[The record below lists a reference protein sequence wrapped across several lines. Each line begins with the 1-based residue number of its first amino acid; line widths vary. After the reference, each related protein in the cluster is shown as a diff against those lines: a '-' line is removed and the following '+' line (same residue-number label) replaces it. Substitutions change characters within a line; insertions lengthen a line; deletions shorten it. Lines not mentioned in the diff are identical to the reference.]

1 MITQVQIKNYRSLA
15 QVVVNLEP
23 LTILVGPNGAGKS
36 NFVDALRFIS
46 DALSTTL
53 ELALKQRGGI
63 NMVRRR
69 SKGHPTHFG
78 LRVKMDWGGGNGA
91 VYAFQVSALPR
102 GGFAVKREW
111 GEIWGA
117 RAMSHHRFSVEE
129 GALQTT
135 VTGLRPKIEQD
146 RLALT
151 VLSAAEELRPLY
163 DALTHM
169 RFYSLVP
176 DKIRELQEPDPG
188 LALKRDGSN
197 AAAVLRELEKKSP
210 ADYQRLCRLLGKV
223 VPGTISASY
232 LALGPKETLRFR
244 QDVGD
249 ANPWSFEALNMSD
262 GTLRVLGVLLAVYQT
277 PTPPFIAIEEPE
289 STVHPAAAEVLVD
302 IFSEACSRSQIV
314 ITTHSPDILDSKNLR
329 DDQIRAVE
337 YSKGA
342 TIISPL
348 GAISREAIRRRLYS
362 PGDLLR
368 SGELEPDR
376 LASEQ
381 LAKQLKLFEREA
393 VNAAGHR
400 PHRRRSE

>member
-1 MITQVQIKNYRSLA
+1 MITQVQIRNYRSLA
-15 QVVVNLEP
+15 QVVVNLES

-36 NFVDALRFIS
+36 NFVDALRFIA
-46 DALSTTL
+46 DALSTTP

-63 NMVRRR
+63 NVVRRR

-78 LRVKMDWGGGNGA
+78 LRVNMDWGNGSGA
-91 VYAFQVSALPR
+91 SYAFQVSALPQ
-102 GGFAVKREW
+102 GDFAVKQEMGR
-111 GEIWGA
+111 IWVA
-117 RAMSHHRFSVEE
+117 NAMPLYQFSVTE
-129 GALQTT
+129 GALQTN
-135 VTGLRPKIEQD
+135 VPGLRPRIEKD

-188 LALKRDGSN
+188 QALKRDGSN
-197 AAAVLRELEKKSP
+197 AAAVLREIEKKSP
-210 ADYQRLCRLLGKV
+210 RDYERLCRLLGKV
-223 VPGTISASY
+223 VPGTTSAHY

-302 IFSEACSRSQIV
+302 IFAEAYSRSQIL

-348 GAISREAIRRRLYS
+348 GPVSREAIRKRLYS
-362 PGDLLR
+362 AGELLR

-376 LASEQ
+376 LAGEQ
-381 LAKQLKLFEREA
+381 LAKQLALFGLE
-393 VNAAGHR
+393 
-400 PHRRRSE
+400 